1 MSSKKQSVK
10 RTTIILDDEEREYI
24 NSLIE
29 KGREP
34 GLKPL
39 ISKMLDVYRSMM
51 IYDWKYPGE
60 YYCGISRV
68 AFINVEFIDTML
80 KYIPEEKWRE
90 VGQKTGEAAKVS
102 MEASI
107 NLETTN
113 REKWPDVLKRLRVQ
127 GFGDFYLRD
136 KFIIVRTPF
145 INNQEVWGGFLE
157 SLLGIGLDVK
167 TAAAPFVFEIK
178 EKPDSSANE

>member
-1 MSSKKQSVK
+1 VSSKKRSVK
-10 RTTIILDDEEREYI
+10 RTTIILDEEERQYI
-24 NSLIE
+24 DSLIE

-34 GLKPL
+34 GIKPL

-68 AFINVEFIDTML
+68 AFVNIEFIDTML

-90 VGQKTGEAAKVS
+90 VGLKMGEAAKVS
-102 MEASI
+102 MEATLD
-107 NLETTN
+107 LETAN
-113 REKWPDVLKRLRVQ
+113 REKWPNVLKRLRIQ

-136 KFIIVRTPF
+136 KFIILRTPF
-145 INNQEVWGGFLE
+145 INNSEVWKGFLE
-157 SLLGIGLDVK
+157 SLLGVRLEPRAVTPPLI
-167 TAAAPFVFEIK
+167 FEIT
-178 EKPDSSANE
+178 S

>member
-1 MSSKKQSVK
+1 MASRKRSVK

-24 NSLIE
+24 DSLIE

-34 GLKPL
+34 GIKPL

-68 AFINVEFIDTML
+68 AFVNVEFIDTML

-90 VGQKTGEAAKVS
+90 VGLKMGEAARVS
-102 MEASI
+102 MEATI
-107 NLETTN
+107 NIETTN
-113 REKWPDVLKRLRVQ
+113 REKWQGVFKRLRVQ

-145 INNQEVWGGFLE
+145 TNNQEVWGGFLE
-157 SLLGIGLDVK
+157 SLLGVRLEARTVTPPLI
-167 TAAAPFVFEIK
+167 FEIT
-178 EKPDSSANE
+178 S

>member
-1 MSSKKQSVK
+1 MSSKKRSVK
-10 RTTIILDDEEREYI
+10 RTTIILDEEEREYI
-24 NSLIE
+24 DSLIE

-34 GLKPL
+34 GIKPL

-68 AFINVEFIDTML
+68 AFVNVEFIDTML
-80 KYIPEEKWRE
+80 KYIPEEKWIE
-90 VGQKTGEAAKVS
+90 VGRKAGEAAKVS
-102 MEASI
+102 MEATL
-107 NLETTN
+107 NLDTAN

-145 INNQEVWGGFLE
+145 INNSEVWGGFLG
-157 SLLGIGLDVK
+157 SLLGVRLEAR
-167 TAAAPFVFEIK
+167 TLTPPLVFEIT
-178 EKPDSSANE
+178 S

>member
-1 MSSKKQSVK
+1 VSSKKRSVK

-24 NSLIE
+24 DSLIE

-34 GLKPL
+34 GIKPL

-68 AFINVEFIDTML
+68 AFVNVEFINTMI
-80 KYIPEEKWRE
+80 KYIPEEKLRE
-90 VGQKTGEAAKVS
+90 VGLKMGEAARVS
-102 MEASI
+102 MEATL
-107 NLETTN
+107 NLETTD

-145 INNQEVWGGFLE
+145 INNHEIWSGFLE
-157 SLLGIGLDVK
+157 SLLGVELK
-167 TAAAPFVFEIK
+167 TKTTTPPLIFEIT
-178 EKPDSSANE
+178 S

>member
-1 MSSKKQSVK
+1 MSSKKRSVK
-10 RTTIILDDEEREYI
+10 RTTIILDEEERQYI
-24 NSLIE
+24 DSLIE

-34 GLKPL
+34 GIKPL

-68 AFINVEFIDTML
+68 AFVNIEFIDTML

-90 VGQKTGEAAKVS
+90 VGLKMGEAAKVS
-102 MEASI
+102 MEATLD
-107 NLETTN
+107 LETTN
-113 REKWPDVLKRLRVQ
+113 REKWPNVLKRLRIQ

-136 KFIIVRTPF
+136 KFIILRTPF
-145 INNQEVWGGFLE
+145 INNSEVWRGFLE
-157 SLLGIGLDVK
+157 SLLGVRLEPRALTPPLI
-167 TAAAPFVFEIK
+167 FEIA
-178 EKPDSSANE
+178 SGST

>member
-1 MSSKKQSVK
+1 MSSRKRSVK

-24 NSLIE
+24 DSLIE

-34 GLKPL
+34 GIKPL

-68 AFINVEFIDTML
+68 AFVNIEFIDTML
-80 KYIPEEKWRE
+80 KHIPQEKWRE
-90 VGQKTGEAAKVS
+90 VGLKMGEAARVS
-102 MEASI
+102 MEATLD
-107 NLETTN
+107 LETTN
-113 REKWPDVLKRLRVQ
+113 REKWLDVLKRLRVQ

-145 INNQEVWGGFLE
+145 INNSDVWEGFLE
-157 SLLGIGLDVK
+157 SLLGVGLEARAL
-167 TAAAPFVFEIK
+167 TPPLVFEI
-178 EKPDSSANE
+178 AT

>member
-1 MSSKKQSVK
+1 MSSKKRSVK

-24 NSLIE
+24 DSLIE

-34 GLKPL
+34 GIKPL

-51 IYDWKYPGE
+51 IYDWRYPGE

-68 AFINVEFIDTML
+68 AFVNIEFIDTML

-90 VGQKTGEAAKVS
+90 VGLKMGEAAKVS
-102 MEASI
+102 MEATLD
-107 NLETTN
+107 LETTN
-113 REKWPDVLKRLRVQ
+113 REKWPNVLKRLRIQ

-136 KFIIVRTPF
+136 KFIILRTPF
-145 INNQEVWGGFLE
+145 INNSEVWRGFLE
-157 SLLGIGLDVK
+157 SLLGVRLEPRALTPPLI
-167 TAAAPFVFEIK
+167 FEIA
-178 EKPDSSANE
+178 SGST

>member
-1 MSSKKQSVK
+1 VSSKKRSVK

-24 NSLIE
+24 DSLIE

-34 GLKPL
+34 GIKPL

-68 AFINVEFIDTML
+68 AFVNVEFIDTML

-90 VGQKTGEAAKVS
+90 VGLRMGEAAKVS
-102 MEASI
+102 MEATL

-136 KFIIVRTPF
+136 KFIILRTPF
-145 INNQEVWGGFLE
+145 INNSEVWRGFLE
-157 SLLGIGLDVK
+157 SLLGVRLEPRALTPPLI
-167 TAAAPFVFEIK
+167 FEIT
-178 EKPDSSANE
+178 S

>member
-1 MSSKKQSVK
+1 MPSKKQSVK

-24 NSLIE
+24 DSLIE

-34 GLKPL
+34 GIKSL
-39 ISKMLDVYRSMM
+39 ISKMLDVYRSMGV
-51 IYDWKYPGE
+51 YDWKYPGE

-68 AFINVEFIDTML
+68 AFVNVEFIDTML

-90 VGQKTGEAAKVS
+90 VGLKMGEAARVS
-102 MEASI
+102 MEATL

-145 INNQEVWGGFLE
+145 INNHEVWGGFLE
-157 SLLGIGLDVK
+157 SLLGVGLK
-167 TAAAPFVFEIK
+167 TKTLTPPLIFEIV
-178 EKPDSSANE
+178 S

>member
-1 MSSKKQSVK
+1 MSSKKRSVK
-10 RTTIILDDEEREYI
+10 RTTIILDDEDRKYI
-24 NSLIE
+24 DSLIE

-34 GLKPL
+34 GIKPL

-68 AFINVEFIDTML
+68 AFVNIEFIDTML

-90 VGQKTGEAAKVS
+90 VGLKMGEAARVS
-102 MEASI
+102 MEATLD
-107 NLETTN
+107 LETTN
-113 REKWPDVLKRLRVQ
+113 REKWPNVLKRLRIQ

-136 KFIIVRTPF
+136 KFIILRTPF
-145 INNQEVWGGFLE
+145 INNSEVWRGFLG
-157 SLLGIGLDVK
+157 SLLGVRLESRALTPPLI
-167 TAAAPFVFEIK
+167 FEIT
-178 EKPDSSANE
+178 S

>member
-1 MSSKKQSVK
+1 VSSKKRSVK
-10 RTTIILDDEEREYI
+10 RTTIILDEEEREYI
-24 NSLIE
+24 DSLIE

-34 GLKPL
+34 GIKPL

-68 AFINVEFIDTML
+68 AFVNIEFIDTML
-80 KYIPEEKWRE
+80 RYIPKEKWRE
-90 VGQKTGEAAKVS
+90 VGLKMGEAAKVS
-102 MEASI
+102 MEATL

-136 KFIIVRTPF
+136 KFIILRTPF
-145 INNQEVWGGFLE
+145 INNSEVWGGFLG
-157 SLLGIGLDVK
+157 SLLGVRLEPRALTPPLI
-167 TAAAPFVFEIK
+167 FEIT
-178 EKPDSSANE
+178 S